1 MNNRLVSDCLADH
14 GVCKPLCQRRV
25 QEVKK
30 TALNG
35 NEQRYLVRERDG
47 YEEREGGTEVT

>member
-1 MNNRLVSDCLADH
+1 MNNRLVGDCLADH

-30 TALNG
+30 TALKG